1 MVLELKDL
9 RTYFFLDEGV
19 LKAVDGVSLSIDE
32 GRTLGVIGESGC
44 GKSVT
49 AQSVLR
55 IVPDPGR
62 IVGGQVLLT
71 RPSEEIARL
80 GEQAGGS
87 AAAALAAGAAA
98 GNGSTLDL
106 SALDDRGPLIRA
118 IRGRVISMIF
128 QEPMT
133 SLSPV
138 HTVGNQ
144 IMEAILLHRT
154 GDKVEAREIAL
165 AMLDRVGISNP
176 SQRIDEYPHQLSG
189 GMRQRAMIAMAL
201 SCHPALLIADEP
213 TTALDVTVQA
223 QILELIKE
231 LQGQLGMAIQ
241 YITHDLGVISEVADE
256 VAVMY
261 LGRVV
266 EKGTVRQIFKDPLHP
281 YTERL
286 LRSIPRLGKKAGLR
300 LDAIKGTV
308 PIPLDP
314 PARCGFYGRC
324 PVAIE
329 GTCDQAIPAL
339 GAPRGEADGHEVRCF
354 LHGRGTE
361 EPGPGGDELA
371 RLRRRR
377 HGARAAEP
385 AAVGGEL

>member
-1 MVLELKDL
+1 
-9 RTYFFLDEGV
+9 
-19 LKAVDGVSLSIDE
+19 
-32 GRTLGVIGESGC
+32 
-44 GKSVT
+44 VT

-62 IVGGQVLLT
+62 IVGGRVLLT

-80 GEQAGGS
+80 GEQAGG
-87 AAAALAAGAAA
+87 AAAAGLAAGPVS

-106 SALDDRGPLIRA
+106 ASLDARGPLIRA

-154 GDKVEAREIAL
+154 GDKAEARDIAL

-176 SQRIDEYPHQLSG
+176 TQRVDEYPHQLSG

-286 LRSIPRLGKKAGLR
+286 LKSIPRLGKKAGLR

-324 PVAIE
+324 PVAME
-329 GTCDQAIPAL
+329 GICDRSIPAL
-339 GAPRGEADGHEVRCF
+339 VDKGEGHLVRCF
-354 LHGRGTE
+354 VHGRETE
-361 EPGPGGDELA
+361 EPGPGGEELA
-371 RLRRRR
+371 RLARRRR
-377 HGARAAEP
+377 TARAAEP
-385 AAVGGEL
+385 AAVGGDRRPAA

>member
-1 MVLELKDL
+1 MVLELNDL

-62 IVGGQVLLT
+62 IVGGQILLS
-71 RPSEEIARL
+71 RPAEEITRL
-80 GEQAGGS
+80 GEQAGG
-87 AAAALAAGAAA
+87 AGTAGLAAGPVL

-106 SALDDRGPLIRA
+106 AALDERGPLIRA

-154 GDKVEAREIAL
+154 GDKAEAREIAL
-165 AMLDRVGISNP
+165 AMLDSVGISNP

-286 LRSIPRLGKKAGLR
+286 LKSIPRLGKKAGLR

-324 PVAIE
+324 PVAME
-329 GTCDQAIPAL
+329 GICDRSIPAL
-339 GAPRGEADGHEVRCF
+339 VDKGEGHMVRCF
-354 LHGRGTE
+354 VHSRETE
-361 EPGPGGDELA
+361 APGPGGEELA

-377 HGARAAEP
+377 HAARAVEP
-385 AAVGGEL
+385 VAVGGDL